1 MVQRPAHVD
10 LVCEP
15 QPGGSLSSAAGE
27 APEAVLYPARVP
39 SLSDAELDA
48 LVAEA
53 VVDCY
58 DEHEQLSG
66 LFVMIQ
72 ENLAVPFGT
81 EVLGVPVVVR
91 KVDLRSSTI
100 VAICH
105 RGRVRQAIGVLDLPL
120 PDPAPD
126 GAEWIEAYRRWAA
139 GR

>member
-1 MVQRPAHVD
+1 V
-10 LVCEP
+10 
-15 QPGGSLSSAAGE
+15 S
-27 APEAVLYPARVP
+27 

-53 VVDCY
+53 VVDCF

-66 LFVMIQ
+66 FFVMI
-72 ENLAVPFGT
+72 EDNLAVPFDT

-91 KVDLRSSTI
+91 KVDLRSSGI

-105 RGRVRQAIGVLDLPL
+105 RGLLRQAIGILDVPL

-126 GAEWIEAYRRWAA
+126 GAQWIEAYRWWAGA
-139 GR
+139 R

>member
-1 MVQRPAHVD
+1 LPVTAVVWFAWCIVRPTLILHANRCPV
-10 LVCEP
+10 VRCR
-15 QPGGSLSSAAGE
+15 
-27 APEAVLYPARVP
+27 RVS
-39 SLSDAELDA
+39 SLSDTELDA

-72 ENLAVPFGT
+72 DHLAVPFDT

-91 KVDLRSSTI
+91 KVDLRSSGI

-105 RGRVRQAIGVLDLPL
+105 RGRLRQAIGVLDLPL

-126 GAEWIEAYRRWAA
+126 GAEWIEAYQWWAA

>member
-1 MVQRPAHVD
+1 M
-10 LVCEP
+10 
-15 QPGGSLSSAAGE
+15 S
-27 APEAVLYPARVP
+27 

-72 ENLAVPFGT
+72 DHVAVPFGT

-91 KVDLRSSTI
+91 KVDLRSSGI

-105 RGRVRQAIGVLDLPL
+105 RGRLRQAIGILDLPL

-126 GAEWIEAYRRWAA
+126 GAQWIEAYQWWAG

>member
-1 MVQRPAHVD
+1 MVQRSAHVD

-15 QPGGSLSSAAGE
+15 QLGGSLSSAAGE
-27 APEAVLYPARVP
+27 APEAVLYPARVS
-39 SLSDAELDA
+39 SLSDTEIDS

-66 LFVMIQ
+66 LFAMI
-72 ENLAVPFGT
+72 EGDLAVPFET

-91 KVDLRSSTI
+91 KVDLRSSGI

-105 RGRVRQAIGVLDLPL
+105 RGRLRQAIGILDLPL

-126 GAEWIEAYRRWAA
+126 GAQWIEAYRWWVGAQ
-139 GR
+139 

>member
-1 MVQRPAHVD
+1 MRTTA
-10 LVCEP
+10 
-15 QPGGSLSSAAGE
+15 GGSLSSAASE
-27 APEAVLYPARVP
+27 APEAVLYPARVS

-48 LVAEA
+48 LVTEA

-72 ENLAVPFGT
+72 DNLVTPFDT

-91 KVDLRSSTI
+91 KVDLRSSGI

-105 RGRVRQAIGVLDLPL
+105 RDRLRQAIGILDLPL

-126 GAEWIEAYRRWAA
+126 GACRIEAYRWWAGA
-139 GR
+139 Q